1 MVITKNGK
9 VTMGQLERLVLMA
22 EDELTQ
28 YSTDAR
34 KIEKLRQKI
43 GLSVSLAEQR
53 QVKEALEA
61 EMPTD
66 SLSQLVEKQRQTV
79 ALPFWGI
86 AGLGLLL
93 GISFS
98 QPLDFIATVVGA
110 VIAFKLQ
117 KWGWRLE
124 AKRLVLQT
132 LFEIENRTRQP
143 TSVDVVNPAER

>member
-1 MVITKNGK
+1 
-9 VTMGQLERLVLMA
+9 MGQYERLVLMA

-43 GLSVSLAEQR
+43 GLSVSASEQK
-53 QVKEALEA
+53 QIKQQLEA
-61 EMPTD
+61 ELP
-66 SLSQLVEKQRQTV
+66 SGGIAKLVEEQRQTV

-93 GISFS
+93 GISFM
-98 QPLDFIATVVGA
+98 QPLDLLAAVAGTGLAIAV
-110 VIAFKLQ
+110 Q

-124 AKRLVLQT
+124 AKRLVLKALT
-132 LFEIENRTRQP
+132 DIEDRVQHPDRT
-143 TSVDVVNPAER
+143 

>member
-1 MVITKNGK
+1 
-9 VTMGQLERLVLMA
+9 MGQYERLVLMA

-43 GLSVSLAEQR
+43 GLSVSASEQK
-53 QVKEALEA
+53 QIKQQLEA
-61 EMPTD
+61 ELP
-66 SLSQLVEKQRQTV
+66 SGGIAKLVEEQRQTV

-93 GISFS
+93 GISFM
-98 QPLDFIATVVGA
+98 QPLDLLAAVAGTGLAIAV
-110 VIAFKLQ
+110 Q

-124 AKRLVLQT
+124 AKRLVLKT
-132 LFEIENRTRQP
+132 LADIEDRVQ
-143 TSVDVVNPAER
+143 NPDRA